1 MTQETATIVL
11 KEQCADVPPHEIK
24 TRISSKGGQLW
35 IQPEGYGDKC
45 SADGYGCPI
54 GLEIW
59 QGRLRL
65 IVYGDI
71 NEEEPRIIDLENARE
86 TCRIEKDESNNN

>member
-1 MTQETATIVL
+1 MAEQEYSVTL
-11 KEQCADVPPHEIK
+11 EEQCADVPRREIK
-24 TRISSKGGQLW
+24 VKLLPEGGQLW

-45 SADGYGCPI
+45 SADGHGRPV

-59 QGRLRL
+59 EGRLRL
-65 IVYGDI
+65 IVYNDI

-86 TCRIEKDESNNN
+86 TCRIDKDESNNN

>member
-1 MTQETATIVL
+1 MSTKDHTIML
-11 KEQCADVPPHEIK
+11 KEQCADSPERQIEV
-24 TRISSKGGQLW
+24 RLLYASGQLW

-45 SADGYGCPI
+45 SADGHGTPV

-65 IVYGDI
+65 ILFDDI
-71 NEEEPRIIDLENARE
+71 NEEAARFIDLEKARE
-86 TCRIEKDESNNN
+86 TTRQEEVDTDS